1 MSRLTAAQVIAL
13 GEYLEPEFE
22 PSTLTISQLLGIL
35 GYHNIVYPT
44 PYSKPKLIQ
53 VFNEE
58 VKRKASKYKKDRIRK
73 ANSIASDDGITDGL
87 TGEPLSKRK
96 NTTVTVRRSSR
107 RLSRAP
113 FEDQETSPVRP
124 EPPKRRRSSAQP
136 RLGGSSRQT
145 KLVVE
150 PTVEEEES
158 EQEEEDLPVRKVGR
172 TKNASDV
179 SGEQNRRVSQHED
192 SGWEDNNIFQ
202 SGAESSSPA
211 RPSPVRKARRSSVVP
226 RKSRKSMSAPPQAS
240 PPKEH
245 DLPTLAPPQSNFE
258 PNIPMF
264 RTPAPIRRLPR
275 PSFVPS
281 PPSPLKEESPAEQP
295 FPQSDD
301 DPLCGDEVPDD
312 SLNIVD
318 EEPEVD
324 TRHADGD
331 DEEVQ
336 DEIEHEEEEEEE
348 GENNQKQVVAVQ
360 KRIAEGGRPMPP
372 IAVDEA
378 LIEGEVKPTS
388 FILRLVIYLLV
399 SLGSYV
405 VYHHKIE
412 NASIGYCDPGTYTNA
427 RLERLRSERA
437 AIEACNAENRTH
449 LIADDPD
456 SPSCPPVPL
465 LPFLHTCTPCP
476 EHAVC
481 SGHAIACEKP
491 YILKSPFP
499 LSFLLPPSTDPTN
512 VNLSLSLSTLSE
524 VRPEDMAWKV
534 ISQVTDGLPGLGS
547 VGVVPSCVE
556 DPRRKKHIGALGK
569 AIEKALALERGT
581 RLCYRERERTVKEDD
596 GGEARRW
603 GVPLEELREKFKPS
617 DVPNFDDIFQEAVQQ
632 LVQWG
637 GMLIG
642 EDAKGE
648 RYLAHKSPMLTWDCQ
663 VKVKSREVWEEW
675 RMTVFGIVG
684 FFIFVLLSRSRR
696 ARRQLENQRV
706 AGLVQVALDTLRHQE
721 FTHHIDPVSVP
732 QPYLSSVQL
741 RDLVLQEEHDVNA
754 RKRLWAKVERVVEG
768 NANVRANEEEV
779 KGGDQMRVWQ
789 WVGTTGLGAPGT
801 PLRIQSGVGT
811 GAELPQEFSG

>member
-13 GEYLEPEFE
+13 GEYLEPDFE

-58 VKRKASKYKKDRIRK
+58 VKRKASRFKKDRIKK

-87 TGEPLSKRK
+87 TGEPLTRRK
-96 NTTVTVRRSSR
+96 STTTTVRRTSR

-113 FEDQETSPVRP
+113 SEERETSPVRP

-136 RLGGSSRQT
+136 RLGGVSKSAR
-145 KLVVE
+145 LPAE
-150 PTVEEEES
+150 PTVDEES
-158 EQEEEDLPVRKVGR
+158 EHEELDLPVRKVGR
-172 TKNASDV
+172 TKKTTDV
-179 SGEQNRRVSQHED
+179 SGGQNRRVSQPDD

-211 RPSPVRKARRSSVVP
+211 RPSPIRNARRSSVVP
-226 RKSRKSMSAPPQAS
+226 RKSRKSMSAPPQGS

-245 DLPTLAPPQSNFE
+245 IPHTFSPPQSNFE

-264 RTPAPIRRLPR
+264 RTPAPNRRLPR
-275 PSFVPS
+275 ASFVDS
-281 PPSPLKEESPAEQP
+281 PPSPLKEAPPAQRPLPQFDQP
-295 FPQSDD
+295 VHGVPDHDHETLDEMTEGLDPHTADD
-301 DPLCGDEVPDD
+301 D
-312 SLNIVD
+312 N
-318 EEPEVD
+318 
-324 TRHADGD
+324 
-331 DEEVQ
+331 
-336 DEIEHEEEEEEE
+336 EE
-348 GENNQKQVVAVQ
+348 GQDDNAEAGEAEGMDQTQVVAVQ
-360 KRIAEGGRPMPP
+360 KRIAEGGRPVASIP
-372 IAVDEA
+372 VDEV
-378 LIEGEVKPTS
+378 LIEDDVKPTS
-388 FILRLVIYLLV
+388 FIVRLVIYLLA

-405 VYHHKIE
+405 VYQHKIE
-412 NASIGYCDPGTYTNA
+412 NSSIGYCDPGSSTNA
-427 RLERLRSERA
+427 RLEQLKSERTF
-437 AIEACNAENRTH
+437 IEACNAENRSH
-449 LIADDPD
+449 LIANDPN
-456 SPSCPPVPL
+456 SPACPPVPL
-465 LPFLHTCTPCP
+465 LPFLHTCTSCP

-491 YILKSPFP
+491 YILKPPFP

-512 VNLSLSLSTLSE
+512 ANLSLSLSTLNE
-524 VRPEDMAWKV
+524 VRPEDMAWKI
-534 ISQVTDGLPGLGS
+534 ISLVTDGLPGLGS

-581 RLCYRERERTVKEDD
+581 RLCYRERERSVKEDE

-603 GVPLEELREKFKPS
+603 GVPLEELQDRFRPS
-617 DVPNFDDIFQEAVQQ
+617 GDVPNFDDIFQEAVQQ

-642 EDAKGE
+642 EDTKGE

-663 VKVKSREVWEEW
+663 VKVQSREVWEAW
-675 RMTVFGIVG
+675 RMTVFGTVSL
-684 FFIFVLLSRSRR
+684 FVFIFLSRSRR
-696 ARRQLENQRV
+696 ARRQVENQRV
-706 AGLVQVALDTLRHQE
+706 AGLVQLALDTLRRQE
-721 FTHHIDPVSVP
+721 FSHHVDPVSVP
-732 QPYLSSVQL
+732 QPYLSSLQL
-741 RDLVLQEEHDVNA
+741 RDLVLQEEHDVNT
-754 RKRLWAKVERVVEG
+754 RQRLWAKVERVVEE

-779 KGGDQMRVWQ
+779 KGGDHMRVWQ

-801 PLRIQSGVGT
+801 PLRIHDAVAWES
-811 GAELPQEFSG
+811 